1 MDKKSR
7 IIIFVLIILL
17 LGAVIFALMTVSS
30 KELLR
35 REFESTRERLQQE
48 NEALAKKAA
57 EAIEEKKN
65 TQARLEEIRQ
75 QLDNLSREKQELER
89 KYDTVVKEREALI
102 ERLKNV
108 GTTQQLPPAPVV
120 PPKPEVED
128 AYWAKVLKEK
138 ADLEMGLD
146 GLKSQ
151 VSNLKMQVEELKNNK
166 TSLELELKNLNQE
179 KEELE
184 RKLSYNEKLIDSI
197 SLELVRE
204 KKEKRKLEEE
214 IKALKN
220 EYRMAIRRINTLNE
234 EKLNLDKKLQ
244 QVQNEKTE
252 LERKLKEANIVLEK
266 KILESEEAKEN
277 YSSSEKPLK
286 PAEESAQSVELP
298 TIVVRSQETGAEI
311 PQEKV
316 VASKGKVLAVNK
328 EHNFI
333 VIDLGEEQ
341 GIKIG
346 DTFSVYRDE
355 QKIANVEVIQTRKN
369 VSACDIRQQ
378 STNIRVGDTVK

>member
-17 LGAVIFALMTVSS
+17 LGAVIFAFMTLSS

-35 REFESTRERLQQE
+35 REFESTRERLQKE
-48 NEALAKKAA
+48 NEALAKKAS
-57 EAIEEKKN
+57 EAVEEKKN
-65 TQARLEEIRQ
+65 MQARLEEIRK
-75 QLDNLSREKQELER
+75 QLDNLSNEKSELERKYDVVVKERESLIEKLKSLAIAPQVTVSSPPSAPQLPQKSETEDTYWAGVLKEKANLEMIVDQFKSQVDTLKIQLEELKNSKTNLELELKNLAQEKQELER
-89 KYDTVVKEREALI
+89 K
-102 ERLKNV
+102 
-108 GTTQQLPPAPVV
+108 
-120 PPKPEVED
+120 
-128 AYWAKVLKEK
+128 
-138 ADLEMGLD
+138 
-146 GLKSQ
+146 
-151 VSNLKMQVEELKNNK
+151 
-166 TSLELELKNLNQE
+166 
-179 KEELE
+179 
-184 RKLSYNEKLIDSI
+184 LSYTEKLIDSI

-204 KKEKRKLEEE
+204 KKDKRKLEEE

-220 EYRMAIRRINTLNE
+220 EHRMAIHRINTLNE

-244 QVQNEKTE
+244 EVQNEKSE

-266 KILESEEAKEN
+266 KILESEETKEK
-277 YSSSEKPLK
+277 YVSSEKSLG
-286 PAEESAQSVELP
+286 QSVELP
-298 TIVVRSQETGAEI
+298 TIVVRSPEAEIETPQET
-311 PQEKV
+311 V
-316 VASKGKVLAVNK
+316 SFKGKVLAVNK

-346 DTFSVYRDE
+346 DTFSVYRDN

-378 STNIRVGDTVK
+378 STNIRVGDSVK